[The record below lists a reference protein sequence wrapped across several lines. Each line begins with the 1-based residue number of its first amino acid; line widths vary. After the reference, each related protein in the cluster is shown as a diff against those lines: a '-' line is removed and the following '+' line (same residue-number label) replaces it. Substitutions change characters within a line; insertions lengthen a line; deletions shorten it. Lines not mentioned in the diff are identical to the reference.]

1 MIKITRYKKNI
12 GVQIRGTSSSSIN
25 SIDSKIFKISHL
37 ENIKIFVLEHV
48 FRIRILILDKD
59 TISELGWYFRIG
71 ITIYF

>member
-12 GVQIRGTSSSSIN
+12 GVQIRGTSSSIN

-48 FRIRILILDKD
+48 FRIRILILDKN

-71 ITIYF
+71 IVL